1 MVVTPAVVISPTTVG
16 TPVVPMIRVV
26 MSPGGVMPGK
36 VSIVDAAVM
45 SEGPTSPR
53 PVMGAPRGR
62 VMGMRAMC
70 MRVMPV
76 PAVSVRSVTAMP
88 VPAMTAAGE
97 GRSLRDQTDDH
108 RQSNQVQI
116 SHDSS
121 PFC

>member
-1 MVVTPAVVISPTTVG
+1 
-16 TPVVPMIRVV
+16 
-26 MSPGGVMPGK
+26 MPGK

-53 PVMGAPRGR
+53 PVMGALRGR

-76 PAVSVRSVTAMP
+76 PAVSVRSVTA

-97 GRSLRDQTDDH
+97 CRDLHCQTDDH